1 MLNLLIVIVFTLVE
15 KKKQSAVSFLGV

>member
-15 KKKQSAVSFLGV
+15 KKQSAVSFLGV